1 MKQTRNGLIAGFFI
15 SWLLR
20 FFKYGSVFSRRVVNY
35 GYRYKNG
42 SDPMEP
48 RPYTSKDREFWKI
61 MLSLL
66 LASLFIFANLYAVQ
80 PLLPLFVSEFGVS
93 VQASSL
99 SLSLAIIGLI
109 IGLVVLGFFSDRNG
123 RRTYIIY
130 SLLGSALPFFLIPLF
145 ESFSWLLTLRF
156 IQGFALAG
164 VPAAAL
170 AYISEEIDR
179 KNIGFATALYI
190 SSNALGGMAGRVLS
204 GYLADHFSWQTTFIV
219 FGAAGLLLFAAV
231 FILLPKSRQFKPSNA
246 SFQKDL
252 TGFFYHLKNPSLLV
266 VFGLGAILQI
276 SFTGIWTYLPFYL
289 EAPPYSLRL
298 QTISYFFFAYGIGII
313 GSPLAGR
320 AAEKF
325 GLRQVRRAGVFI
337 LSAGILLTLSS
348 SLWLIAAGLC
358 TACLGFFIAHS
369 LTAASVSQQA
379 DHHKGS
385 ASSLYLV
392 AYYIGVAAG
401 SSLLSPLW
409 AEGGWTGLVLTTAL
423 LPLLYLAA
431 LTIYRKKAAS
441 ASH

>member
-1 MKQTRNGLIAGFFI
+1 
-15 SWLLR
+15 
-20 FFKYGSVFSRRVVNY
+20 
-35 GYRYKNG
+35 
-42 SDPMEP
+42 MEP
-48 RPYTSKDREFWKI
+48 KPYTSKDREFWKI
-61 MLSLL
+61 ISSLL

-93 VQASSL
+93 VSVSSL

-123 RRTYIIY
+123 RRAYIIY
-130 SLLGSALPFFLIPLF
+130 SLLGSALPFFLIPF
-145 ESFSWLLTLRF
+145 AESFTWLLALRF
-156 IQGFALAG
+156 LQGFALAG

-190 SSNALGGMAGRVLS
+190 SSNALGGMAGRVLA
-204 GYLADHFSWQTTFIV
+204 GYLTDHFSWQATFIT
-219 FGAAGLLLFAAV
+219 FGAAGILLFAAV
-231 FILLPKSRQFKPSNA
+231 FLLLPKSRLFQPSHA
-246 SFQKDL
+246 SFRKDI
-252 TGFFYHLKNPSLLV
+252 TGFLYHLKNPALLV
-266 VFGLGAILQI
+266 VFGLGAVLQI
-276 SFTGIWTYLPFYL
+276 SFTGIWTYLPFHL
-289 EAPPYSLRL
+289 EAPPYSMKL

-325 GLRQVRRAGVFI
+325 GLRPVRRAGVFI
-337 LSAGILLTLSS
+337 LSAGILLTLSQPVP
-348 SLWLIAAGLC
+348 LIAIGLC
-358 TACLGFFIAHS
+358 LACLGFFIAHS
-369 LTAASVSQQA
+369 LTAASVGQQA
-379 DHHKGS
+379 EHHKGS

-409 AEGGWTGLVLTTAL
+409 ASGGWTGLVLTTSL

-431 LTIYRKKAAS
+431 LTIYRKNAAPTS
-441 ASH
+441 R